1 MTHHVRPAHQVVVVR
16 TYVHARNSLSK
27 HICVAF
33 IGSLRR
39 ARRVLLGGEG
49 ARSRERERERLAC
62 CSWRES
68 LDYSNNPQQQQSSS
82 LSRFPL
88 LQPALL
94 RLTHVPSYQGIVV
107 RRELTLLPS
116 WIWLHVSNFQ
126 FPTRCTHL
134 ARKKTV
140 LCEQKR

>member
-33 IGSLRR
+33 IGSLPR

-68 LDYSNNPQQQQSSS
+68 LDYSNNPQQQSSS
-82 LSRFPL
+82 VSVSFVTTSPPPSHPRAIIPRDSGTARVDAPPFLDMAAR
-88 LQPALL
+88 LQF
-94 RLTHVPSYQGIVV
+94 SISN
-107 RRELTLLPS
+107 TLHAP
-116 WIWLHVSNFQ
+116 
-126 FPTRCTHL
+126 CTQENSIS
-134 ARKKTV
+134 
-140 LCEQKR
+140 EQKR